1 MKVFLCGDYEF
12 LTRMFGLSGASGT
25 KNTPTV
31 FFTSVTGM
39 SPSGRHCCL
48 WCLARS
54 DQLKNPPSSF
64 TLRMTDTIIS
74 DHHRFVAAGANLK
87 RAKEFNNSIDE
98 PFFRELPIDQVNT
111 CNITFQYQINHWLC
125 CRSAHQLSILP
136 LVSSSDYSI
145 SWRIS
150 VTCWT

>member
-31 FFTSVTGM
+31 FTSVTGM
-39 SPSGRHCCL
+39 SIPSGRHCCL

-64 TLRMTDTIIS
+64 TPRTTDTIIS

-87 RAKEFNNSIDE
+87 RAKEFNNTIDE

-111 CNITFQYQINHWLC
+111 CNITFQYQINRWLC
-125 CRSAHQLSILP
+125 CRSAHQLSI
-136 LVSSSDYSI
+136 
-145 SWRIS
+145 
-150 VTCWT
+150 